1 MLFAP
6 KPKNVEVILHEKFIV
21 VIYSAVLFSNY
32 YMCLN
37 LIPPS
42 LQKMQGPR
50 GRKFLLCSTASN
62 TRLSIDLAQGLKHGD
77 KCRKSGPG
85 LTVFS
90 VTFCLPRLYPV
101 TPYH

>member
-1 MLFAP
+1 MLFVP
-6 KPKNVEVILHEKFIV
+6 KPKNVEVILREKCIV
-21 VIYSAVLFSNY
+21 VIYSAILFSNY

-50 GRKFLLCSTASN
+50 GHKFLLSSTASN
-62 TRLSIDLAQGLKHGD
+62 TMLGIDLAQGLKNGD
-77 KCRKSGPG
+77 KFRKSGPG
-85 LTVFS
+85 MTVFS
-90 VTFCLPRLYPV
+90 VKFCLPRLYPV